1 MTSVRSRS
9 PALFAAFQS
18 LYLLTVSLMAAA
30 PSAAAAEQVLYA
42 NATVIDGTGR
52 SARSKQ
58 DILIDGERIVA
69 IGAHDSLGSQAGSA
83 RRVDLAG
90 RFVIP
95 GLIDSHVHLAT
106 PPNRVRAEAILRRQL
121 YGGVTAV
128 RDMADDLRAV
138 GEL

>member
-1 MTSVRSRS
+1 MTSVRSRP

-18 LYLLTVSLMAAA
+18 LGFAASLMAAA
-30 PSAAAAEQVLYA
+30 PSQAAEQVLYT
-42 NATVIDGTGR
+42 NASIIDGTG
-52 SARSKQ
+52 SPARERQ

-69 IGAHDSLGSQAGSA
+69 LGAHDTLASRAGTA
-83 RRVDLAG
+83 RRVDLSG

-121 YGGVTAV
+121 YGG
-128 RDMADDLRAV
+128 
-138 GEL
+138 